1 MLEKD
6 KMPERKPY
14 QKNDRRQPSS
24 PPDHENIESGTVDDD
39 FYADEK
45 RKEKERIAEEERRKA
60 EEDARLREAEKA
72 SSFRKD
78 DYGHRSDLDRSSS
91 KTPSFIEEEN
101 DFSSIDNVKPS
112 DGILDNVKS
121 EQDTWDE
128 LSRRAGVDPNS
139 GIDGNTNT
147 DDDIIDAVFTEKG
160 TDASAPDS
168 FSQDLDVFQP
178 DSRDAVDFDERLDHE
193 DFDVSAFHTGSYN
206 ERYESYSGGSP
217 RLDEP
222 RVLDNVSNEQDEWNR
237 QMRLG
242 ENDPSRTET
251 SLSHE
256 GNSHS
261 SAPDA
266 FDTSAFHTSGYDR
279 PNDSS
284 ERKAVTVG
292 GGGEV
297 SHGGGTDP
305 VSENFETSTFYTD
318 SYADR
323 RQSELRDL
331 SRSVKDDIPLG
342 ILKNTYDEQGSWEKN
357 SQMPEKEIS
366 SGGSSGFNTSSYDRP
381 GYDRPD
387 DSSERRAVV
396 FGGGGEVSHGGI
408 DPVSESFDTSAF
420 HTDSYAD
427 RRQSESRDLS
437 HSVKGD
443 TPLGILK
450 NTYDEQNNWEKRSQM
465 PVREI
470 SSDSDSGFNPTR
482 EIISGLSGN
491 FSSDDLSIR
500 TSQYTGY
507 NFRQLTAIA
516 NTFGTTERGWSG
528 TTDSSGSGVFTPSDS
543 GGPFSPSSGG
553 LGGGGNPPVP
563 SRFGGPGGPPPT
575 GPGGGGG
582 GGNPPIPPEFGGPG
596 GPPPIG
602 PSVAAAGGPPP
613 RFGLV
618 DASSKVQPQM
628 NFGSGPMLPMVIPI
642 SAPATIMNSRYAAQ
656 GKYPMPNIYGGGMK
670 KIEFNS
676 SMRQTRNGFEIVPVG
691 TGYTAGKGQ
700 PIALKPSSFVDVDFR
715 EVTPDSMRDS
725 RIVLNVKATGERR
738 QRLAMATGMLIRRGG
753 RMAIQQIAANGGE
766 AGAGLGRMLSYT
778 ETAMGA
784 VSVMKI
790 PVMGILAAPGKASM
804 KKQFKTGS
812 LVFKSKAEMMNTLH
826 MSKAD
831 FLNGLKKGTIV
842 QQGKGFVKQITS
854 RQEFIAHLNKQFE
867 MAGVKIH
874 LSTNLSGNQL
884 IAVSRRY
891 QKRILKE
898 AKLKGLPKAQVEG
911 VIKKLKE
918 AEKMGGSTQLV
929 KSRKFKPS
937 QPLKRSVSRLMSVL
951 SKNGDLAGAG
961 LQTVIGYQRTA
972 ANAVK
977 IFVKSVKHMHQIG
990 AIAIKVSKNAAMKAA
1005 LASIQKN
1012 GATSGLGKAYVR
1024 HAKKVQAKHE
1034 AKIARKAAKKAAFR
1048 ETKLGKLGT
1057 KISDKWAN
1065 FRNRLRDPFGLKT
1078 KVMALRKA
1086 AWNKIVGSKLGV
1098 WASNT
1103 KLFHNPLTRGIG
1115 KLFKGLNYAVYKVKQ
1130 AIRLAAGALILLIIV
1145 SSIFTS
1151 MIGSALGALS
1161 FLSVKKNDR
1170 DELVQTLN
1178 DLYVDDMRY
1187 MTEQSPVNGITFEN
1201 DKDTSLYE
1209 ENAKDYKRDKK
1220 KFEESTNLAEILS
1233 MAYVRFNYDF
1243 KNAEFSP
1250 SAEANYNSGLA
1261 IPADFNFDSA
1271 KATRSWT
1278 VPDETTTYVYTDS
1291 SGTHRETGKLGSVAT
1306 YTNIPYINWDE
1317 SSDSY
1322 KMIQLWKSKGSKITN
1337 GVCTIDG
1344 LYMIAVLEK
1353 FGHVGDEL
1361 LIKTSE
1367 GKTLPCV
1374 VMDIKRSTDPGANEW
1389 GHNEGQCIIETEQY
1403 VKGGR
1408 GVNNLLIGDGRV
1420 TGIKNICS
1428 YSKEHKSANDLL
1440 EEAQNEKKDTKKKD
1454 SGTEK
1459 TKKHE
1464 AGGNEEKLWKALK
1477 EQGFSD
1483 VSAAAIMANA
1493 KQESSFNPKSQNSSG
1508 AYGLFQWTNERK
1520 SNLMQRKH
1528 YDTINTQVE
1537 YLCWEFSNGYK
1548 GAYEDLK
1555 KATTIEK
1562 CVDIMVRQYEKPSN
1576 QDEEVKRRTEFA
1588 KTIYKKYATG
1598 DDVMKV
1604 GKEMYSASEDL
1615 YTGMDAVKKYVTD
1628 LYHGSHQIIEK
1639 TNSDGKVT
1647 DITYRTVFFG
1657 DLFTC
1662 GLSEDRITQN
1672 GANDSVSS
1680 GLDGASYMVDGVIPV
1695 PYLNQRQ
1702 GWLIESTKTYSKE
1715 NFDEHIPGTDVL
1727 MGDAGCGLC
1736 STAMAVTYGTGEKV
1750 NPGEFAKWYRKGA
1763 GSVPAI
1769 TTEGPAKYG
1778 LKTEQS
1784 RKLDDA
1790 IEALKK
1796 GYPVINHWA
1805 HHYVLLTG
1813 YKSDGKITV
1822 NDPGKQDNAYPYSGK
1837 EFTKEEI
1844 ESRTVDNGGPYTAV
1858 IPSDDVLANATNDG
1872 TTVTDVQKKV
1882 LDLAKSKIGCEYKKG
1897 SGHSEEECKNDKL
1910 DKFDCSGLA
1919 NWVFYQAGVIDKPV
1933 GASGDWAKFGTK
1945 VDYKDAVPGDVL
1957 TKSGHVAIYIG
1968 NNKLIEATKPGS
1980 TVQMKTTV
1988 RDELKHNV
1996 RRVIKNVAPAE
2007 NYTSNGSVKVGGKTY
2022 TKAQLIAA
2030 LQSKGVGLA
2039 KEHQCGKWVRIV
2051 WGRLAGLPEYAGLS
2065 ATPGSGKTAY
2075 SYGSA
2080 LGCEKN
2086 IDKEIPIG
2094 ADVIFKYP
2102 GGGDGHIGIYIGD
2115 DKYISDLTGSSP
2127 PTIKNVK
2134 HGSNGTK
2141 GVYDGWVWHHSGD
2154 KQVVFPA

>member
-256 GNSHS
+256 G
-261 SAPDA
+261 
-266 FDTSAFHTSGYDR
+266 
-279 PNDSS
+279 
-284 ERKAVTVG
+284 
-292 GGGEV
+292 
-297 SHGGGTDP
+297 
-305 VSENFETSTFYTD
+305 
-318 SYADR
+318 
-323 RQSELRDL
+323 
-331 SRSVKDDIPLG
+331 
-342 ILKNTYDEQGSWEKN
+342 
-357 SQMPEKEIS
+357 
-366 SGGSSGFNTSSYDRP
+366 
-381 GYDRPD
+381 
-387 DSSERRAVV
+387 
-396 FGGGGEVSHGGI
+396 
-408 DPVSESFDTSAF
+408 
-420 HTDSYAD
+420 
-427 RRQSESRDLS
+427 
-437 HSVKGD
+437 
-443 TPLGILK
+443 
-450 NTYDEQNNWEKRSQM
+450 
-465 PVREI
+465 
-470 SSDSDSGFNPTR
+470 
-482 EIISGLSGN
+482 
-491 FSSDDLSIR
+491 
-500 TSQYTGY
+500 
-507 NFRQLTAIA
+507 
-516 NTFGTTERGWSG
+516 
-528 TTDSSGSGVFTPSDS
+528 
-543 GGPFSPSSGG
+543 FSPSSGG

-1796 GYPVINHWA
+1796 GYPVINQWA

-1988 RDELKHNV
+1988 KDELKHNV